1 MYPVGAASPSSTR
14 GGIANSSCVSPR
26 GTNPLLREPS
36 PPSVGLRSWGTDAGP
51 PRGEPGSGRAVPH
64 PGSSAPGPGRPGRA
78 GPAGRSTAGSGRGAV
93 RSRSASAIS
102 SATRRCGGRA
112 VGRAG
117 RSGRRRKRP
126 REAVRVTSVRVISV
140 WVTSV
145 WVVSVWASP
154 SDTPCDTAG
163 SSSAAASR
171 PRSAGPRVGRP
182 ASDRSASA
190 TGSRTRRGIPCGTVS
205 RPSGTTVMVV
215 GASTRAAGRARGGGG
230 VGTRSAGARG
240 TGTRSGI
247 AIGPGRE
254 RCSGTVSGSTVRTG
268 YGERPRTTTVPR
280 SITRRAA
287 SSSRAEPVGPVATPY
302 SIQRGPSTP
311 TNSDDASPVRACSSR
326 PHSPVNDRTVAPPSR
341 SDSSISAARSGHS
354 PPVRGAASALT
365 ESRPAGSITC
375 TACRRP
381 SSGSTDTSPPR
392 GTGTRTAPKSTRSVA
407 ACSGSRSS
415 SSKGPSV
422 TGPSPPAPSLSPR
435 PAPRATNRLRASAP
449 IVRAPGSSPGSSRP
463 FTEPFTA
470 DGRPPGVGFVRA
482 DPPRPR
488 RAITGV
494 LRKAARARRWS
505 RSHRPLA
512 RTRAGPGPRR
522 T

>member
-1 MYPVGAASPSSTR
+1 MPVRPAA
-14 GGIANSSCVSPR
+14 
-26 GTNPLLREPS
+26 
-36 PPSVGLRSWGTDAGP
+36 PP
-51 PRGEPGSGRAVPH
+51 
-64 PGSSAPGPGRPGRA
+64 PGRA
-78 GPAGRSTAGSGRGAV
+78 AARCGRAPPR
-93 RSRSASAIS
+93 RSAPRHA
-102 SATRRCGGRA
+102 AAVAARRAARVARA
-112 VGRAG
+112 GVGRVRAR
-117 RSGRRRKRP
+117 RSG
-126 REAVRVTSVRVISV
+126 VTSVWVISVWVISV

-145 WVVSVWASP
+145 WASP
-154 SDTPCDTAG
+154 SDAPGDTVG
-163 SSSAAASR
+163 SSSPAASR
-171 PRSAGPRVGRP
+171 PRTAGPRVGRP
-182 ASDRSASA
+182 ASDRSTSA
-190 TGSRTRRGIPCGTVS
+190 TGSGTRRGIPCGTVS

-215 GASTRAAGRARGGGG
+215 GASTRAAGRAGGGGG
-230 VGTRSAGARG
+230 VGARSAGARG

-247 AIGPGRE
+247 TIGPGRE

-326 PHSPVNDRTVAPPSR
+326 PHSPVNERTVAPPSR

-422 TGPSPPAPSLSPR
+422 TGPSPPSPSLSPR

-449 IVRAPGSSPGSSRP
+449 MVRAPGSSPGSSSP
-463 FTEPFTA
+463 FTDPFTA

-482 DPPRPR
+482 DPPPRPR

-494 LRKAARARRWS
+494 PRKAGRARRWS